1 MPKIMLAGGEPG
13 EVLLITGAM
22 VVSTL
27 TTTRDPTYSRLSL
40 EISAGNQTYRAS
52 AHDPSTGALSSIVNG
67 ETAWF
72 HMYFGSNQAPTNG
85 VVFILVRDSSNL
97 PWFRMVGAATSGQ
110 QIAQFNSGTG
120 ASPVWTNVGSA
131 FSFSNGYAD
140 VDLRIDIN
148 TSGGHSF
155 EFMRAGTLVASGTFS
170 QSSFTNIR
178 SYDIAAIGSVATG
191 HFSQVL
197 ITEGISTL
205 GAVVASCPP
214 TALGA
219 NTGWT
224 GPVTGINETG
234 LIDSNFIY
242 SDTASQVST
251 FVTTDAVVPSGNAI
265 QAVVVNAR
273 VKSDNATGPQDIQA
287 AVRISGT
294 DYFSPTL
301 TVGGG
306 FDFVPY
312 VFPVS
317 PATLATWSEAVFN
330 GSETG
335 LRSIA

>member
-1 MPKIMLAGGEPG
+1 MPKIMFAGGEPG
-13 EVLLITGAM
+13 EVLLLVGEII
-22 VVSTL
+22 VSTL

-40 EISAGNQTYRAS
+40 TVAAAGTVYRAS

-72 HMYFGSNQAPTNG
+72 HMYFGSNSTTTNNA
-85 VVFILVRDSSNL
+85 VFILVRDSNDL
-97 PWFRMVGAATSGQ
+97 PWFRMVGSAISGQ

-131 FSFSNGYAD
+131 FSFSTGYAD

-148 TSGGHSF
+148 TSGSHSF
-155 EFMRAGTLVASGTFS
+155 EFMRAGTLAASGTFS
-170 QSSFTNIR
+170 QPSFTDIR
-178 SYDIAAIGSVATG
+178 SYDISGIGSVATG

-197 ITEGISTL
+197 ITEGVSTL

-224 GPVTGINETG
+224 GPVTSINETG
-234 LIDSNFIY
+234 LVDSNFIY
-242 SDTASQVST
+242 SDAASQVST
-251 FVTTDAVVPSGNAI
+251 FVTTDAAVPSGNAI

-273 VKSDNATGPQDIQA
+273 IKSDNATGPQDIQA
-287 AVRISGT
+287 AVRIGST
-294 DYFSPTL
+294 NYFSPTL
-301 TVGGG
+301 TVGSG

-312 VFPVS
+312 VFPTS
-317 PATLATWSEAVFN
+317 PATLTEWSAAEFN